1 MGGGGGGVG
10 RHCTIHPY
18 IFFLYIIFICIVYY
32 FYMLTPPHPPELPR
46 GAAITPPMFLRL
58 SFWRMI
64 QGSTLGLEVRR
75 RQHMR
80 IGSSLHSEFLRPFTQ
95 ILREMSSPTMTVI
108 SVKVAFRVVSDQSPS
123 NTYV

>member
-1 MGGGGGGVG
+1 MGGGRGGG
-10 RHCTIHPY
+10 RATLHHPSIY
-18 IFFLYIIFICIVYY
+18 IFLYIIFICIVYY

-80 IGSSLHSEFLRPFTQ
+80 IGSSLHFEFLRPFTQ
-95 ILREMSSPTMTVI
+95 ILRQMSSPTMTVI